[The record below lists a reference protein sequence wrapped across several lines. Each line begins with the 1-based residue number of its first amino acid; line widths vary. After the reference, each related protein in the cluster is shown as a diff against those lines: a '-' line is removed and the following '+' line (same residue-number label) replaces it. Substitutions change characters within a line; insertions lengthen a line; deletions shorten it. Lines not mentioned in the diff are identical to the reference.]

1 MPDAP
6 PAHCGK
12 KIYFWYNSIPS
23 VQTTPWFRKLKY
35 IINLLVFEIIMK
47 GAGRGRGGRRG
58 TIRKVANEDE
68 TESSLETEDGGAIPA
83 TPVVVGP
90 EKASKIQKTVRV
102 DSASSREQ
110 DPAVNQAQLSLVGPP
125 RPVVGPEKASKI
137 QKTVRVDA
145 AVNQAQLSLVG
156 PPRPVV
162 QIPRIDA
169 GLLSCFGG
177 FSQVDLNALD
187 YFFAWSTLY
196 GSVEISKGLLILSQQ
211 MRQAINQH
219 NHVCTDMA
227 MVNEKLE
234 FVFKEKTDAEQENVR
249 LLVCCLIHSTL
260 CLFSFVL
267 MG

>member
-1 MPDAP
+1 M
-6 PAHCGK
+6 
-12 KIYFWYNSIPS
+12 
-23 VQTTPWFRKLKY
+23 R
-35 IINLLVFEIIMK
+35 
-47 GAGRGRGGRRG
+47 RGRGGRRG

-102 DSASSREQ
+102 DAASSREQ
-110 DPAVNQAQLSLVGPP
+110 EP
-125 RPVVGPEKASKI
+125 
-137 QKTVRVDA
+137 

-211 MRQAINQH
+211 MRQAIDRH

-227 MVNEKLE
+227 MVSEKLDI
-234 FVFKEKTDAEQENVR
+234 VFREKTDAEHENGR